1 MNARKEA
8 AAAKQRTAAPL
19 LRTEFDPS
27 PAPAP
32 VLALVPAPSTAPS
45 PAPAPNSI
53 IHNGYSSDLMTDGV
67 AVLSGLSR
75 VYVIPNHIAQLTDE
89 ELDFVFQKQPGASFF
104 IIYTTKHNSYI
115 LLSPHQ
121 PHAFSDIPSPT
132 SRPIVPVKLDAT
144 EKASRSKKSLAKSF
158 DCVDSTVVFDVSSS
172 AESPDISPPVA
183 KISLRIVLKSAP
195 HNWTFEKIPRDGHC
209 LFHSF
214 VLALN
219 NLNIP
224 SCPKTYRELREACAK
239 QLSEWNGFIPG
250 LREQL
255 FQEGKVLYQD
265 IRGEKE
271 RLITLKE
278 YCSLLRRNMYGG
290 LEEIQLMVQMYKVQV
305 FVYSSSVGTTSENP
319 YPLPVLM
326 NNDFP
331 PDHEKNAGNTVAV
344 NCLQII
350 SHCVIQVRKFTCFW
364 NSAEQK
370 VGVII
375 PPSCVI
381 NIPAMLSACSVH

>member
-1 MNARKEA
+1 LQKDSCMRSICLAINMELLDSRCSECRQKYCQCSNCQKADSQRRMNARKEA

-53 IHNGYSSDLMTDGV
+53 IH
-67 AVLSGLSR
+67 
-75 VYVIPNHIAQLTDE
+75 
-89 ELDFVFQKQPGASFF
+89 
-104 IIYTTKHNSYI
+104 
-115 LLSPHQ
+115 
-121 PHAFSDIPSPT
+121 
-132 SRPIVPVKLDAT
+132 KLDAT

-158 DCVDSTVVFDVSSS
+158 DSVDSTAVFDVSST
-172 AESPDISPPVA
+172 AESPDTSPTAA
-183 KISLRIVLKSAP
+183 KISLRIALKSAP

-344 NCLQII
+344 NCLQMI
-350 SHCVIQVRKFTCFW
+350 SHC
-364 NSAEQK
+364 
-370 VGVII
+370 II
-375 PPSCVI
+375 
-381 NIPAMLSACSVH
+381 